1 MIVVDSSALVDF
13 LVGSTPT
20 ADRIRAQVRE
30 TRMAAPEGVDL
41 ECLSVLRGLVL
52 SGKLAESEG
61 DRAVELLAAM
71 PLRRYPHTPL
81 LDRIWE
87 RKHNAWPYDA
97 AYVALAEALDVPLLT
112 IDAKLA
118 RIPGLRCTVI
128 DAAAEG

>member
-30 TRMAAPEGVDL
+30 APFAAPEGIDL

-52 SGKLAESEG
+52 SGKLSEPEG

-81 LDRIWE
+81 LHRIWE
-87 RKHNAWPYDA
+87 LKHNAWPYDA
-97 AYVALAEALDVPLLT
+97 AYVALAETLDAPLLT
-112 IDAKLA
+112 VDAKLA
-118 RIPGLRCTVI
+118 GIPGLRCTVI
-128 DAAAEG
+128 DAAES